1 MYLRIGG
8 DVERS
13 KPTPPYNNRRRTPK
27 CSKYRSPIPARAL
40 LSSHKETKTHWHYNS
55 GARVQ
60 ALGARMRRAFD
71 NVGAMQ
77 STVTGVVTNSDF
89 TPAPYKMM
97 GKAT

>member
-1 MYLRIGG
+1 MLKGLSLLHHILIGEEHQS
-8 DVERS
+8 VPSITALFLQE
-13 KPTPPYNNRRRTPK
+13 PYCLLIRRLK
-27 CSKYRSPIPARAL
+27 A
-40 LSSHKETKTHWHYNS
+40 HWHYNS